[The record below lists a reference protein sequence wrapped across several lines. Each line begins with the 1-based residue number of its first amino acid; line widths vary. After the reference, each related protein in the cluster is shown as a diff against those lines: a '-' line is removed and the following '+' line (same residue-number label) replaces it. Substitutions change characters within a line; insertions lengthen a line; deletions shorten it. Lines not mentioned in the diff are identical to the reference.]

1 VVGPFCL
8 KQLYNDG
15 LFRSGRLSFL
25 LAEVEEMT
33 PKEKARALRI
43 LAGKRFIQTVGG
55 LKIRGSGL

>member
-1 VVGPFCL
+1 
-8 KQLYNDG
+8 
-15 LFRSGRLSFL
+15 
-25 LAEVEEMT
+25 MT